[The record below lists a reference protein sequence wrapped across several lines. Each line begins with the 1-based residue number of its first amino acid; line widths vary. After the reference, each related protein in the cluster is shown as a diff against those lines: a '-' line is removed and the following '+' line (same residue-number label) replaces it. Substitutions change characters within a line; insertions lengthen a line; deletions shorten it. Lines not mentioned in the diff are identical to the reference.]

1 MFNPLTGDINKFVR
15 IEKGKG
21 NRILLAEVDADG
33 GDLPGG
39 EGDAPSDEE
48 EFLGMPSY
56 KIPPKE
62 SIFKDLEDKSD
73 FKAFDVPGA

>member
-1 MFNPLTGDINKFVR
+1 M
-15 IEKGKG
+15 G
-21 NRILLAEVDADG
+21 N
-33 GDLPGG
+33 DLPGG
-39 EGDAPSDEE
+39 EGDAPSEDE